1 MLLARNEGM
10 SFTFAAIHTGNTMK
24 LISLSEAQQKLNG
37 YGQLCQQE
45 SVIVH
50 IDGVPQ
56 FQLAPLDD
64 GFMDQLIETNQEFRE
79 LMAQR
84 RTQSAVP
91 LAEAMKQLDD

>member
-1 MLLARNEGM
+1 M

-24 LISLSEAQQKLNG
+24 LISLSEAQQKLNE

-64 GFMDQLIETNQEFRE
+64 DDDFIDQLIETNQEFRE